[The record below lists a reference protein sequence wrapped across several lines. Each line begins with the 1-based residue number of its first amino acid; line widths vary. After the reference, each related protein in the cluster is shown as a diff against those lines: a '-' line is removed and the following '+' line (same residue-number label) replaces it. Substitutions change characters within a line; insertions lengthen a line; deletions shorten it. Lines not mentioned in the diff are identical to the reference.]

1 MKRIVEVEET
11 VHVRH
16 QIYIECDSLEQ
27 LDKALDRACRCF
39 NLDDFV
45 DALDQIVHVNEVNE
59 DYFEETEDIDY
70 FDDYEDDS
78 E

>member
-27 LDKALDRACRCF
+27 LDEALDRACGCF

-59 DYFEETEDIDY
+59 NYFEETEDIDY
-70 FDDYEDDS
+70 FDDYEDD
-78 E
+78 